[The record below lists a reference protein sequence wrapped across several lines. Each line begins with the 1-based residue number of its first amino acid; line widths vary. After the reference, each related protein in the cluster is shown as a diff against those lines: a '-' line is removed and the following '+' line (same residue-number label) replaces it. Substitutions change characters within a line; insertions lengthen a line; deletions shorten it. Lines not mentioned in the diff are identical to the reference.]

1 MVGGRLAA
9 PSLKARL
16 RGLRPTDH
24 VRRRTVW
31 YCTNKVVDIAALGGG
46 RQGQRLARLDAW
58 VRWASRI
65 MPRG

>member
-46 RQGQRLARLDAW
+46 RQGQRLARLDA
-58 VRWASRI
+58 
-65 MPRG
+65 